1 VRFAPARLTPKRVV
15 TKKSASL
22 MFAPARLT
30 PVRFATEN
38 LALLRFAPARFAP
51 ARFVDT
57 NSIPEKSQPR
67 RSASGA
73 GTHVE
78 VIVVVVMA
86 VSTGELQANNP
97 QSATLT
103 PSFLK
108 FIAVAINPTM
118 VCVDVSQKGSSDL

>member
-1 VRFAPARLTPKRVV
+1 
-15 TKKSASL
+15 
-22 MFAPARLT
+22 
-30 PVRFATEN
+30 
-38 LALLRFAPARFAP
+38 
-51 ARFVDT
+51 
-57 NSIPEKSQPR
+57 
-67 RSASGA
+67 
-73 GTHVE
+73 VE